1 MARLGKRQLFA
12 VLETA
17 ILDGGWRQLRLSPA
31 GQHPARYAVYNAE
44 RRMAIRAYIWNL
56 TPGGRNRSPHEWRV
70 QATGIDGFEQETGG
84 KTLIL
89 GWEDERQ
96 VLVCRFQN
104 DVCSSGRVRRRAGMP
119 AALRGGTSSSSARRG
134 GDRRT
139 CHLPCQF
146 GIEPLVGFDCR
157 KHLGPIGH
165 SPSIQVRE
173 DALDR
178 AAVDGFAVHNR
189 GNGELAVAFR
199 PDFLPAYIG
208 SLESLHDCGHA
219 EQEVALLHDI
229 ARRAED
235 VDDADVEA
243 TVDQTRRYAVIATK
257 RALRQLDFRGRVLS
271 AYRHSCAMCGIQL
284 QLLDA
289 AHILPAAHPA
299 STDGTDNGVA
309 LCVLHHR
316 AFDDSLVTF
325 DAAFRT
331 HVNEASVDAL
341 RNANRDGGLQ
351 AFREALRPV
360 LGLPADRRTDRRRVS
375 WPRTSRGV
383 GGSSGDRAPV
393 RGRLRRSAASRS
405 RCRTRGFRPWR
416 WSR

>member
-44 RRMAIRAYIWNL
+44 RRVAIRAYIWNL
-56 TPGGRNRSPHEWRV
+56 TPGGRNRSPQEWRV

-96 VLVCRFQN
+96 V
-104 DVCSSGRVRRRAGMP
+104 
-119 AALRGGTSSSSARRG
+119 
-134 GDRRT
+134 
-139 CHLPCQF
+139 
-146 GIEPLVGFDCR
+146 LVGFDCR

-208 SLESLHDCGHA
+208 SLDSLHDCGHA

-316 AFDDSLVTF
+316 AFDSSLVTF

-331 HVNEASVDAL
+331 HVNEASVAAL
-341 RNANRDGGLQ
+341 RATSRDGGLQ
-351 AFREALRPV
+351 AFRVALRPV
-360 LGLPADRRTDRRRVS
+360 LGLPADRRDRPA
-375 WPRTSRGV
+375 PRFVAAANESRG
-383 GGSSGDRAPV
+383 
-393 RGRLRRSAASRS
+393 
-405 RCRTRGFRPWR
+405 WR
-416 WSR
+416 I